1 MYGGGSY
8 ADDISGGEGND
19 RLRGGPG
26 TDYLVGQ
33 AGKDK
38 LYGYAGE
45 DYIDARE
52 HGGMGI
58 DRVVSGGEGND
69 DIGATDGQVDY
80 IRCGGGTDFVSFDQ
94 GIDRVSNTGT
104 DLRPT
109 QTS

>member
-1 MYGGGSY
+1 
-8 ADDISGGEGND
+8 
-19 RLRGGPG
+19 
-26 TDYLVGQ
+26 
-33 AGKDK
+33 
-38 LYGYAGE
+38 
-45 DYIDARE
+45 
-52 HGGMGI
+52 MGI

-69 DIGATDGQVDY
+69 DIGATAGQVDY